1 MKLAGNAAIED
12 FFTGNGTD
20 GLSWASAH
28 VLEDIEIDAQ
38 GGGSAIEINDTS
50 LYLVIRNCTLFNAT
64 GTPESAGIK
73 LHNCT
78 HVHVDNCSLHSNML
92 GLLADHVNNS
102 IFSLNLVHDNFYGV
116 QLSFS
121 QNNSISSNTFF
132 WNAYETLRLD
142 DASNNTLALNLITGN
157 TCEGIILSYS
167 DACVVERNVLIN
179 NTDAGIYVFWSDGA
193 IVRNNNVTQYN
204 NDAGIYLYG
213 GASSTVEGNLM
224 NGTGIVLD
232 GFTIPSFRSH
242 SIPVSN
248 KVNGKNVFYYVD
260 QQDLDAL
267 DFADPGQIILVNCT
281 NASMTGLT
289 ITNTTFGIM
298 LFSSSGNTI
307 TGNTITHSMHGI
319 GITFFSQYNTVA
331 SNNLT
336 FNRRSGVNMH
346 AVSSMLDGVEI
357 FGNGR
362 WCCGEPLFRMGLW
375 DAERQVAEHLLQD
388 FSQLRCKEMLVPC
401 LAGYHLFTV
410 VYPKLFNVQFPFDIT
425 PLFDWLGDR
434 IMKGEITVVRP
445 FHELKAALHDNCWP
459 KISGNRFHASIRA
472 LLEKIGV
479 EVIELPH
486 AKENN
491 LCCGMCAVAA
501 NYSIT
506 DGVKHGLARLKEAKR
521 AGADVVIDYCGG
533 CNWFME
539 VSKHFYPFKLPAVKH
554 VMELLIEA
562 TGETC
567 LHDNRWLGNL
577 LFKETMK
584 TVLPKALNRKR
595 FYMKKIIIP

>member
-1 MKLAGNAAIED
+1 MQRAPPELFLPRFDSEKCTRCGICLQKCPVIHLDLKKAKDEITRMIDSRMPSSVTEKCTGCMSCKLYCPEGCDPHALVLQCWNARY
-12 FFTGNGTD
+12 TSH
-20 GLSWASAH
+20 GLPAMLRPTLPYSGESMYTRVIGQFPPDDLALVKSWDKLPRTSGV
-28 VLEDIEIDAQ
+28 VLYS
-38 GGGSAIEINDTS
+38 G
-50 LYLVIRNCTLFNAT
+50 C
-64 GTPESAGIK
+64 
-73 LHNCT
+73 
-78 HVHVDNCSLHSNML
+78 NML
-92 GLLADHVNNS
+92 LQPNLLR
-102 IFSLNLVHDNFYGV
+102 
-116 QLSFS
+116 
-121 QNNSISSNTFF
+121 T
-132 WNAYETLRLD
+132 R
-142 DASNNTLALNLITGN
+142 
-157 TCEGIILSYS
+157 
-167 DACVVERNVLIN
+167 
-179 NTDAGIYVFWSDGA
+179 
-193 IVRNNNVTQYN
+193 
-204 NDAGIYLYG
+204 
-213 GASSTVEGNLM
+213 
-224 NGTGIVLD
+224 
-232 GFTIPSFRSH
+232 
-242 SIPVSN
+242 
-248 KVNGKNVFYYVD
+248 
-260 QQDLDAL
+260 
-267 DFADPGQIILVNCT
+267 
-281 NASMTGLT
+281 
-289 ITNTTFGIM
+289 
-298 LFSSSGNTI
+298 
-307 TGNTITHSMHGI
+307 
-319 GITFFSQYNTVA
+319 
-331 SNNLT
+331 
-336 FNRRSGVNMH
+336 
-346 AVSSMLDGVEI
+346 MLDGVEI